1 MVGEAS
7 RAIEA
12 GYANRM
18 ILEVAPEM
26 TFGVLSPAFKGCE
39 GFYATNEFARNKCT
53 FLKDDLC
60 ELFGTGLQPLE
71 CRFCH
76 HDRPGQGPK
85 CHADLERDWKTPAG
99 RPLVERWIKLVGLNQ
114 RILTL

>member
-39 GFYATNEFARNKCT
+39 SFYATNEFARNKCT
-53 FLKDDLC
+53 FLKDDLF
-60 ELFGTGLQPLE
+60 ELFGTGLQPL
-71 CRFCH
+71 
-76 HDRPGQGPK
+76 
-85 CHADLERDWKTPAG
+85 
-99 RPLVERWIKLVGLNQ
+99 
-114 RILTL
+114 